1 MSVPH
6 IQLMSRSICC
16 LCDDAKAVVAALAD
30 AGLCTW
36 ETVDVDRDKALLV
49 RFGMDVPV
57 LVSANRVLFKHR
69 VTEGE
74 LKEMLAELQRQ
85 GTIEA

>member
-36 ETVDVDRDKALLV
+36 ETVDVDRDKALMV

-57 LVSANRVLFKHR
+57 LVNANRVLFKHC
-69 VTEGE
+69 VTATE
-74 LKEMLAELQRQ
+74 LKSVLAELSPQ
-85 GTIEA
+85 GAMEV